1 MKKEQLVLI
10 CTVEQTEGISKPT
23 ALFEIWR
30 ATRAQEL
37 LATPEALLI
46 N

>member
-1 MKKEQLVLI
+1 MKKEQLVLT
-10 CTVEQTEGISKPT
+10 CKRPT

-46 N
+46 Y